1 MSNFRAEMLSQ
12 VDTRERNIL
21 KNVYIWMTGGLT
33 LTGLVAYLVATT
45 PSLLRLFLG
54 SAFSLILIVIAQLV
68 IVTLL
73 SARLDK
79 MSSTAAVASFIG
91 YSALTGITL
100 SVIFYAYSGP
110 DISRAFF
117 TTAAAFAGMSL
128 YGMTT
133 KRNLNGISHYLMMG
147 LWSIIIVSLINFFLK
162 SSGIYYLISIVGVF
176 IFLGLTAWE
185 TQRIK
190 QLNESYASQMDE
202 DTYIK
207 LSIMGA
213 LSLYLSFINIFLYL
227 LRIFGRDNNR

>member
-1 MSNFRAEMLSQ
+1 MSNFRAEMLSK
-12 VDTRERNIL
+12 VESRERNIL
-21 KNVYIWMTGGLT
+21 KNVYIWMTAGLT

-45 PSLLRLFLG
+45 PALMRLFLG
-54 SAFSLILIVIAQLV
+54 SAFSLIFIVIAQLV
-68 IVTLL
+68 IVGFL
-73 SARLDK
+73 SARLER

-91 YSALTGITL
+91 YSVLTGITL
-100 SVIFYAYSGP
+100 SVIFYAYRGP

-133 KRNLNGISHYLMMG
+133 KRDLNGLSHYLMMG
-147 LWSIIIVSLINFFLK
+147 LWSIIIVSLINLFLK
-162 SSGIYYLISIVGVF
+162 SSGLYYLLSFVGVF

-190 QLNESYASQMDE
+190 QLNATYASEMDE
-202 DTYIK
+202 ETYIK
-207 LSIMGA
+207 VSIMGA

-227 LRIFGRDNNR
+227 LRIFGRDNR

>member
-1 MSNFRAEMLSQ
+1 MSNFRAEMLSK
-12 VDTRERNIL
+12 VESRERNIL
-21 KNVYIWMTGGLT
+21 KNVYIWMTAGLT

-45 PSLLRLFLG
+45 PALMRLFLG
-54 SAFSLILIVIAQLV
+54 SAFSLIFIVIAQLV
-68 IVTLL
+68 IVGFL
-73 SARLDK
+73 SARLER

-91 YSALTGITL
+91 YSVLTGITL
-100 SVIFYAYSGP
+100 SVIFYAYRGP

-133 KRNLNGISHYLMMG
+133 KRDLNGLSHYLMMG
-147 LWSIIIVSLINFFLK
+147 LWSIIIVSLINLFLK
-162 SSGIYYLISIVGVF
+162 SSGLYYLLSFVGVF

-190 QLNESYASQMDE
+190 QLNATYASEMDE
-202 DTYIK
+202 ETYIK
-207 LSIMGA
+207 ISIMGA

-227 LRIFGRDNNR
+227 LRIFGRDNR